1 MMVCITGTPGTGK
14 SAVSAELAN
23 RGYPVVHVTD
33 LIEAYIT
40 GYDEDR
46 QTRIIDTDRWVHDFV
61 YTEGF
66 IEGHLSHLL
75 PCDKVVVLRCHP
87 HTLKNRLMERGYT
100 EKKMN
105 ENVEAELIDL
115 ILVEAL
121 EEHGDRAVFEIDT
134 TKMPIPACADV
145 IEEVYA
151 GIRTPSSG
159 IVSWL
164 AGLADEL

>member
-1 MMVCITGTPGTGK
+1 MIKQLSTATN
-14 SAVSAELAN
+14 SNQL
-23 RGYPVVHVTD
+23 TD
-33 LIEAYIT
+33 LIKFQQFLDGREPEEE
-40 GYDEDR
+40 EDNPL
-46 QTRIIDTDRWVHDFV
+46 INALIK
-61 YTEGF
+61 
-66 IEGHLSHLL
+66 HLAPEFSSLVG
-75 PCDKVVVLRCHP
+75 K
-87 HTLKNRLMERGYT
+87 
-100 EKKMN
+100 KKMN

-115 ILVEAL
+115 ILIEAL
-121 EEHGDRAVFEIDT
+121 EEHGERVVFEIDT